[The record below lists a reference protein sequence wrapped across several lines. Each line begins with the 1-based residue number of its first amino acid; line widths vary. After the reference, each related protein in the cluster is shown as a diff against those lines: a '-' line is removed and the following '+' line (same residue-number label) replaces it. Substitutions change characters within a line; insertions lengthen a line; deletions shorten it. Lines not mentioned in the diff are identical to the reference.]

1 MPKVELE
8 NLESVEGI
16 GEITLTKIRKKLI
29 KENKIKKYSLDQ
41 MDFPNNQYEIIYAD
55 PPWSYYNGTTKEQT
69 EEDFG
74 DFYNRPDQYYNLLS
88 IEDLK
93 KFPVETI
100 SASQSLLFMW
110 ATGPKLHRAIEL
122 IRGWGFKFVTVPFVW
137 VKTQKDG
144 SIRQNG
150 NGWYT
155 IQNAEYVLLGRK
167 GARLDRSRK
176 DQKQMVLEP
185 NQEHSKKPEEIRR
198 RIDRMYQNREKI
210 ELFAREEVEDWD
222 VWGEEV

>member
-1 MPKVELE
+1 MPKVKL
-8 NLESVEGI
+8 NDLESVDGI
-16 GEITLTKIRKKLI
+16 GEVTLAKIREKLI
-29 KENKIKKYSLDQ
+29 KEDKIEKYDLDQ
-41 MDFPNNQYEIIYAD
+41 VDFPSKQYEIIYAD

-69 EEDFG
+69 DEDFG
-74 DFYNRPDQYYNLLS
+74 DFYNRPDQYYDLLS

-93 KFPVETI
+93 KFPIEKI
-100 SASQSLLFMW
+100 SADQSLLFMW

-122 IRGWGFKFVTVPFVW
+122 IKGWGFKFVTVPFIW
-137 VKTQKDG
+137 IKTQKDG

-176 DQKQMVLEP
+176 DQKQIVLEP
-185 NQEHSKKPEEIRR
+185 NKKHSKKPEEVRK
-198 RIDRMYQNREKI
+198 RIDKMYQGRDKL
-210 ELFAREEVEDWD
+210 ELFARQEVKDWD
-222 VWGEEV
+222 VWGKEV